1 MPQYPLVNG
10 VAHSYA
16 DAGFKLNDRSFQGIK
31 SFNISESMER
41 GKARGTGQRKLAMT
55 MGDHDAELSVEMY
68 EADWK
73 ELLADLGDGY
83 MNKAISA
90 FACFSDGDG
99 GNIHKIEALG
109 CKLKKI
115 DDAHSQG
122 TEPLTVKLD
131 FDVMQVKRD
140 GLDAVGKDRP

>member
-10 VAHSYA
+10 VAHSWA
-16 DAGFKLNDRSFQGIK
+16 DSGFKFNGKRYQGVK
-31 SFNISESMER
+31 AFNCSESIER
-41 GKARGTGQRKLAMT
+41 GKLRGTGQRKLAVT
-55 MGDHDAELSVEMY
+55 LGDLDADLSVEMY

-83 MNKAISA
+83 MNRVIAG
-90 FACFSDGDG
+90 FASFSDGDG
-99 GNIHKIEALG
+99 SNVHTIEVLG
-109 CKLKKI
+109 CRLKKI
-115 DDAHSQG
+115 DDSHQQG

-140 GLDAVGKDRP
+140 GLDAIGVDRQ